1 MKLTKAPFLYYF
13 ISLLFCVPSIF
24 GQSQMRLIGGHNRQK
39 MPFEFTNN
47 LIVIPLELNGSNLN
61 FILDSGASNTIIF
74 GIQNSDS
81 IQFNNSK
88 KIKLRGLGS
97 GEPIEGI
104 LSKNNTIKIQNIV
117 GVNQTVYV
125 ILDDTFDLSGRMGKT
140 IHGIIGY
147 DLFKNFV
154 IDINYATKRLI
165 FHKPSKFHHPNPKKY
180 QRFNLIFHHKKPYVK
195 ATISITDTSKH
206 HAKLLID
213 TGSSDALWLF
223 ENVKTGLVTQHKH
236 FKDHLGEGL
245 SGSIDGKRSKI
256 NSFTLGSFVFKNPTT
271 AFLDSLAT
279 SYARSYEGR
288 NGSIG
293 SRILKRFRVILDY
306 PNQGMFL
313 KKTKNFNK
321 EFRYNRAGIE
331 LAYIG
336 KTLVQQKHIFQN
348 TISEISSKK
357 EGNTVSFEIDYNY
370 VFKPIYGIY
379 KIRKG
384 SPAALAGLKVHDMI
398 QSINGKPAYEYKI
411 SEINALFYG
420 ADGSK
425 IKIIVERERS
435 GVYYTYQFQL
445 KKML

>member
-1 MKLTKAPFLYYF
+1 MWLTKTPFLFYF
-13 ISLLFCVPSIF
+13 ISLLLFVSSIF
-24 GQSQMRLIGGHNRQK
+24 GQSQMQLLGGSNKQK
-39 MPFEFTNN
+39 TPFEFINN
-47 LIVIPLELNGSNLN
+47 LIIIPLELNGSNLN
-61 FILDSGASNTIIF
+61 FIVDSGASNTIIF

-104 LSKNNTIKIQNIV
+104 LSKNNTIKIKNIV

-125 ILDDTFDLSGRMGKT
+125 ILDDKFDLSGRMGKT

-147 DLFKNFV
+147 DLLKNFV
-154 IDINYATKRLI
+154 TDINYASKRLI
-165 FHKPSKFHHPNPKKY
+165 FYKPSKFRHPNPKKY
-180 QRFNLIFHHKKPYVK
+180 QRFDLTFHHKKPYIN
-195 ATISITDTSKH
+195 ANISITDTSKH
-206 HAKLLID
+206 HMKLLID

-223 ENVKTGLVTQHKH
+223 ENTKTGLVTQHKY

-279 SYARSYEGR
+279 AHARSYKGR

-306 PNQGMFL
+306 PNQGIFL

-331 LAYIG
+331 IAYIG
-336 KTLVQQKHIFQN
+336 KTLVQQKH
-348 TISEISSKK
+348 
-357 EGNTVSFEIDYNY
+357 
-370 VFKPIYGIY
+370 
-379 KIRKG
+379 
-384 SPAALAGLKVHDMI
+384 M
-398 QSINGKPAYEYKI
+398 
-411 SEINALFYG
+411 
-420 ADGSK
+420 
-425 IKIIVERERS
+425 
-435 GVYYTYQFQL
+435 
-445 KKML
+445 